1 MPQAEV
7 VSDATELYPLQPKQ
21 EDFMY
26 CDAKYQ
32 VFGGAKGGGKSYAC
46 RAKSVKACMSV
57 SGLRG
62 IAFRRTMPEIEENM
76 VNPMLD
82 ELPEDVAEYNGSK
95 HILHFANGSTLRFA
109 YCENMKHV
117 RRYQG
122 IQYDFVCIEELTQW
136 REDEW
141 RVLMNCLRTTRKG
154 VRPIFFGS
162 TNPGDV
168 GHGWVKRLFIDKK
181 YRANENPNDYAMI
194 RSKLWDNKVLVDNDP
209 DYVQNLQ
216 NLPEKLRRAY
226 LDGDWNVFEG
236 QYFEEYREEV
246 TTCVPFTVIGVKR
259 RIIAIDYGRAK
270 PACALW
276 MALLNDGRVIVYRE
290 LYGTGM
296 GYDQFAAK
304 IKALMPE
311 SENVDFMV
319 CDPAALNKESD
330 DGSAHTL
337 NKAFINA
344 KLPKCKEAI
353 NTRIDGWNTVRT
365 YLRPY
370 QDPESKRLTSM
381 LTIFTNCDNL
391 IRTIPEQIHDTI
403 VVEDLDTHGEDHAVD
418 ALRYG
423 LMALS
428 VNMSSLSDVSK
439 LNQMLEKNVIY
450 DTMTPKEREM
460 KRRGISDRHS
470 GSILD
475 TRF

>member
-1 MPQAEV
+1 MTPALDSV
-7 VSDATELYPLQPKQ
+7 ELYPLQPKQ
-21 EDFMY
+21 EEFID

-32 VFGGAKGGGKSYAC
+32 VYGGSKGGGKSYAC
-46 RAKSVKACMSV
+46 RAKSVLACMSV
-57 SGLRG
+57 AKLRG

-82 ELPEDVAEYNGSK
+82 ELPDGVAEYNGSK

-141 RVLMNCLRTTRKG
+141 RILMNCLRTTKKG
-154 VRPIFFGS
+154 VRPVFFGS

-168 GHGWVKRLFIDKK
+168 GHGWVKRLFIDRK
-181 YRANENPNDYAMI
+181 YKSNEKASDYAMI
-194 RSKLWDNKVLVDNDP
+194 KAKLWDNKILVNNDP
-209 DYVQNLQ
+209 DYVQNLTS
-216 NLPEKLRRAY
+216 LPEKLRRAY

-236 QYFEEYREEV
+236 QYFEEYREEI
-246 TTCVPFTVIGVKR
+246 TCCRPFTVIGVKR

-276 MALLNDGRVIVYRE
+276 MSLLNDGRVIVHRE
-290 LYGTGM
+290 LYGAGM
-296 GYDQFAAK
+296 SYDQFAAR
-304 IKALMPE
+304 IKALTPE
-311 SENVDFMV
+311 TEKIDFMV

-330 DGSAHTL
+330 DTRHTL
-337 NKAFINA
+337 AKAFKSA
-344 KLPKCKEAI
+344 GLPICKEAQ
-353 NTRIDGWNTVRT
+353 NDRIDGWNTVRK
-365 YLRPY
+365 YIQPY
-370 QDPESKRLTSM
+370 QDAETKKQTTL
-381 LTIFTNCDNL
+381 LTIFTNCENL
-391 IRTIPEQIHDTI
+391 MRTIPEQIHDAT
-403 VVEDLDTHGEDHAVD
+403 VVEDLDTNGEDHAVD

-428 VNMSSLSDVSK
+428 GNIASLSDVSK
-439 LNQMLEKNVIY
+439 LNQMLEKNAVIE
-450 DTMTPKEREM
+450 TMTPKELEFR
-460 KRRGISDRHS
+460 RRGISDKPS
-470 GSILD
+470 SILD